1 VLATPF
7 IVTFADIMCCAQMVH
22 LFSLI
27 IYVNGKPHRANTAS
41 EKYIDATVPITKW
54 ESDTSLLYSVVCNIK
69 ASHGNNTDK
78 VTVTVMA

>member
-1 VLATPF
+1 MLS
-7 IVTFADIMCCAQMVH
+7 ISADIMCCAQMVH

-54 ESDTSLLYSVVCNIK
+54 ESDTSTIITIK
-69 ASHGNNTDK
+69 TITNKIANVIKRGIESSDIIQPP
-78 VTVTVMA
+78 